1 MTTNL
6 LQRPLRLTLH
16 ASDALPDGMSWK
28 ILEGY
33 VIARTWC
40 GDGEVI
46 SIDIWSP
53 GGLISSEQSAIT
65 PLELHYLTTVVAE
78 KIELS
83 TIKRQQLLDQER
95 KMLAELLAIQRI
107 RSADA
112 RLIQLLQWIAKS
124 FGQVNNH
131 GCTLSLSE
139 LNLTHRQLAELCGLT
154 RVTVTKILNRFRLGG
169 QLLAVGESDLLIPSL
184 P

>member
-1 MTTNL
+1 
-6 LQRPLRLTLH
+6 
-16 ASDALPDGMSWK
+16 
-28 ILEGY
+28 
-33 VIARTWC
+33 
-40 GDGEVI
+40 
-46 SIDIWSP
+46 
-53 GGLISSEQSAIT
+53 
-65 PLELHYLTTVVAE
+65 VAE

-139 LNLTHRQLAELCGLT
+139 LNLTHSQLAKPCGLT
-154 RVTVTKILNRFRLGG
+154 RVTATKIFSRFRLGG